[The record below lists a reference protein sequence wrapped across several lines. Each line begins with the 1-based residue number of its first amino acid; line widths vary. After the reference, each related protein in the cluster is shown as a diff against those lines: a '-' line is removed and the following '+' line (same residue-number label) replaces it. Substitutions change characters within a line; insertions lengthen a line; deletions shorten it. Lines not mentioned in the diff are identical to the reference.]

1 MLLRR
6 DNVFTFTVVSTSAVV
21 NKISLAQFYTLFV
34 YFQPLRNNQ
43 FDSMSA
49 TQGNPCSTFNGKI
62 QLYLIY
68 GILPS
73 KGLTVTYFNYFFIE
87 CPFLFFSVHSGF
99 DQDCFCDCWN
109 NVYLILLESI
119 WISTPNVTIHKH
131 WFCIHMKKKIKLPLF

>member
-6 DNVFTFTVVSTSAVV
+6 DNVFTFTVVSRKV
-21 NKISLAQFYTLFV
+21 NGQPNFTNPISYFV
-34 YFQPLRNNQ
+34 SSFLSIKKQPVLE
-43 FDSMSA
+43 SVA
-49 TQGNPCSTFNGKI
+49 QGNPCSTFNGKI